1 MTLDGFT
8 KQSELSC
15 FLDAVP
21 GTVAAFDVADVPPRL
36 WPYLYLLDVDG
47 PGLIVRLTGDRLRHT
62 FGRDLRG
69 VDLRR
74 IIHGPDTHTVTAAYD
89 GAIAERHRV
98 AMRRT
103 VHLRE
108 RNVTCRIEC
117 AFTPLIERDVVR
129 QIVGCLFSD
138 YITFSEGDT
147 EETVIVTLAPPREN
161 AVIG

>member
-1 MTLDGFT
+1 MTLDGFM
-8 KQSELSC
+8 KQAELSC

-21 GTVAAFDVADVPPRL
+21 DTVAAFDVAEITPRL
-36 WPYLYLLDVDG
+36 WPHLYLLEVSG
-47 PGLIVRLTGDRLRHT
+47 PKLIVRLTGERLRHT

-69 VDLRR
+69 VDLRQ
-74 IIHGPDTHTVTAAYD
+74 IIHGPDTRTVTAAYD
-89 GAIAERHRV
+89 GAITERHRV

-117 AFTPLIERDVVR
+117 AFAPLVERDSVR

-138 YITFSEGDT
+138 YVTFSEGDT
-147 EETVIVTLAPPREN
+147 DETAVVTLAPPREN